1 MNANKA
7 DFNLIHAH
15 FFFVDIVGLSD
26 PSVSTRIQIKKI
38 QTLNSIV
45 MNSTSFRF
53 TPRDTMLV
61 LPTGDGMA
69 IGFLQGPEL
78 PLNLAIE
85 IHKMLSKY
93 NKAKIPTEIIRVR
106 IGIHSGAAFVVDD
119 VLNNKNIWG
128 PGIILARRIMDIGDD
143 GHILLSARISEDLR
157 EISDYYKQI
166 LRPVQ
171 KYAIKHGQTI
181 SLYSAHDKGF
191 GNPRPP
197 ATKSLVEKPSQ
208 ERNTKHPTAVTIYPY
223 MEVNITIKNTRS
235 QLVHYKRL
243 YEIKNT
249 SENPIYEVVHGIAT
263 DVEMNLSDL
272 GIKVYDE
279 DSAVLPISNVII
291 DKPYQKE
298 FTTVFNRPIER
309 LEKGRFYV
317 LEYQV
322 REKEKYFEN
331 HFGVDCNKFVV
342 TIDYPKGVS
351 FPAVYET
358 DLETEKV
365 KKCRMQPRIV
375 TNERKDN
382 LGVNSDRTQVRW
394 AKKDITRGQCFRFEW
409 K

>member
-1 MNANKA
+1 MYVTKA

-53 TPRDTMLV
+53 TPKDTMLV

-93 NKAKIPTEIIRVR
+93 NKARIPAEIIRVR

-143 GHILLSARISEDLR
+143 GHILLSSRISEDLR

-171 KYAIKHGQTI
+171 KYKIKHGQTI
-181 SLYSAHDKGF
+181 SLYSAYDKGF

-197 ATKSLVEKPSQ
+197 ATELLVKKNSQ
-208 ERNTKHPTAVTIYPY
+208 NTKFPIEVTIYPN
-223 MEVNITIKNTRS
+223 MEVNISIKSPKS
-235 QLVHYKRL
+235 QLVRYRRL

-263 DVEMNLSDL
+263 DMETNFSDL

-279 DSAVLPISNVII
+279 NNVILPISNVLI

-309 LEKGRFYV
+309 LQKGRFYV

-322 REKEKYFEN
+322 KEKEKYFEN

-342 TIDYPKGVS
+342 TIDYPKGVNY
-351 FPAVYET
+351 PVVYEIN
-358 DLETEKV
+358 LEAES
-365 KKCRMQPRIV
+365 KKRCKMQPSIV
-375 TNERKDN
+375 TNGRTINSN
-382 LGVNSDRTQVRW
+382 LGSDRTQVRW
-394 AKKDITRGQCFRFEW
+394 AKKNISRGQCFRFEW